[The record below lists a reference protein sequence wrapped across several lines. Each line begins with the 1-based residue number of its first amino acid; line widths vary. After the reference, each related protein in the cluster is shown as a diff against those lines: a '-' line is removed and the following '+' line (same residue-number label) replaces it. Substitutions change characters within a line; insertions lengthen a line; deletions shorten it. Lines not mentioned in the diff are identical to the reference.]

1 MAGVA
6 EKLTVNREVAQPAP
20 SRFARR
26 HAANGDGNLLRAGWA
41 APDRATN
48 ADDARALGL
57 SIFQFIGSSLEGG
70 PRGIH
75 PPTYI
80 AALAA
85 IAGYAARHVVSIKVA
100 HHQLPDDFNHV
111 NVTRSKTIIV
121 SEQVNDL
128 VVAMDR
134 PSIAS
139 IAVAT
144 ALRCGLTRVPDVNA
158 LLQRHLG
165 DPDTAAAIAAD
176 HRPDV
181 PAETLLMMYWEQV
194 ARFFRTMSGDLA
206 QAPLA
211 GAHAVGEAISV
222 YRDKI
227 PVEKSLQI
235 ALATSIAMSKVDRA
249 F

>member
-1 MAGVA
+1 MANVA
-6 EKLTVNREVAQPAP
+6 EKLTDMDAAKPAP

-26 HAANGDGNLLRAGWA
+26 KAADGDGNMVRAGWA
-41 APDRATN
+41 APRQAVS
-48 ADDARALGL
+48 ADDARALGM

-85 IAGYAARHVVSIKVA
+85 IAGYAAKHVVSIKIA
-100 HHQLPDDFNHV
+100 HNELPDDFSRV
-111 NVTRSKTIIV
+111 NVSRSKTVVV
-121 SEQVNDL
+121 SEQVNSL
-128 VVAMDR
+128 VVGMDR
-134 PSIAS
+134 PSVAS

-144 ALRCGLTRVPDVNA
+144 ALRSGLTQVPDINV
-158 LLQRHLG
+158 LLQHHLG
-165 DPDTAAAIAAD
+165 DPNAEAAVAAGYV
-176 HRPDV
+176 PEV

-194 ARFFRTMSGDLA
+194 ARFFRSMSGDLE

-211 GAHAVGEAISV
+211 GAYAVGEAISV

-227 PVEKSLQI
+227 PVEISLQV
-235 ALATSIAMSKVDRA
+235 ALATSIAMSKIDRA